1 MHTFYQN
8 LTLDDAVE
16 IEQISRLMYEIRSA
30 RDGLLAQLGV
40 SGDADQALA
49 RIAGGELPEHPS
61 YEQYLSARIL
71 AGLHADVRADLA
83 ARLQESKPQ

>member
-8 LTLDDAVE
+8 LTIDDAVE

-30 RDGLLAQLGV
+30 RDGLLAQLGA
-40 SGDADQALA
+40 GDADQALA

-61 YEQYLSARIL
+61 YEHYLSARIL
-71 AGLHADVRADLA
+71 ADLHADVRADLA
-83 ARLQESKPQ
+83 ARLQETQSQ